1 MSTAVVGLKL
11 FFLKAQYYH
20 FIPANKLLTYT
31 ANKNKYKPNNAG
43 VKYKHNYTL
52 ISPPRHKKYTLIR
65 INK

>member
-52 ISPPRHKKYTLIR
+52 ISPPT
-65 INK
+65 